1 VSDMQPLRPEGSA
14 YGIRPWQFSRP
25 SAHLSE
31 TTSSALKSSSSHA
44 TEYAGS
50 RRPQLDAATLNLAP
64 ASSVRSPKMLH
75 PAQSTARTVRDA
87 PSGVGLL
94 SPGEAQ
100 RADFALD
107 DSKSFAS
114 SPDLT
119 FALDGPESID
129 IGVDDEL
136 RSFASLRSWRENNS
150 RSFRPRT
157 ECPPRALA
165 TVGRQHCLSER
176 ELSDII
182 DAANTSVRSFD
193 RQLYDPVSNDWKYVE
208 GRDHAKSRWKLPT
221 PTQKALMRSERVDAL
236 DADDPAIPLERSRVS
251 SDQFSGGRRRSM
263 SDSSSADLEWRTTA
277 ATRPPSSDDKAISN
291 CAETNARILPTMN
304 VIVPALTSITAD
316 ASTPVNR
323 GIPAELK
330 FTGIDELD
338 PVADC
343 GESYL
348 SLLLSQAEDDMHA
361 VPMSPTPPSGPQS
374 SSLVTIE
381 SPSAGTNAT
390 GVISSR

>member
-1 VSDMQPLRPEGSA
+1 VRNS
-14 YGIRPWQFSRP
+14 P
-25 SAHLSE
+25 S
-31 TTSSALKSSSSHA
+31 
-44 TEYAGS
+44 
-50 RRPQLDAATLNLAP
+50 
-64 ASSVRSPKMLH
+64 
-75 PAQSTARTVRDA
+75 
-87 PSGVGLL
+87 SGVGLR
-94 SPGEAQ
+94 SPGEA
-100 RADFALD
+100 RHADFALD

-236 DADDPAIPLERSRVS
+236 DADDPAVPLERSRVS
-251 SDQFSGGRRRSM
+251 SDQLSGGRRRSV
-263 SDSSSADLEWRTTA
+263 SDSSSADSEWRTTA
-277 ATRPPSSDDKAISN
+277 ATHPPLGDEHTSSSCI
-291 CAETNARILPTMN
+291 ETNARAVPTMN
-304 VIVPALTSITAD
+304 VVVPALTSITSE
-316 ASTPVNR
+316 ASTAVKR
-323 GIPAELK
+323 GIPANLK
-330 FTGIDELD
+330 FSGIDELD
-338 PVADC
+338 PVADF
-343 GESYL
+343 GGSYL
-348 SLLLSQAEDDMHA
+348 ALLLSQAENELHA

-381 SPSAGTNAT
+381 SPSASTNAT